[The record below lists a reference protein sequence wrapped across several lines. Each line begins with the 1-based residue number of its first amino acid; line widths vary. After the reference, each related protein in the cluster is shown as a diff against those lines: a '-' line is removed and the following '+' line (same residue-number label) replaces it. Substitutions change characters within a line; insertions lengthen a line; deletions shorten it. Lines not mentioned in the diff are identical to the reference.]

1 VGAVAL
7 RNIPTDLLRTFL
19 AVIDLRSHTR
29 AAEQLGRTQPAISLQ
44 MKKLQELLDVSLFAK
59 DAGAQPTEAGELV
72 ASYARQMLTLNDEM
86 VLRLSR
92 RDHHGKIR
100 LGIPNDY
107 ADHFLP
113 KLMPQLAR
121 HGHDFRFEVVCDL
134 SHALLQGLRN
144 GLYDMVVA
152 MTPDGPAEGAFM
164 TWKEPLVWI
173 GETKTSVVTD
183 ASSNLRVV
191 CFPEGCLYR
200 RAMLTALQR
209 DGRGYELVY
218 TSPSLSGLEAAI
230 GSGYGN
236 TVLARRI
243 VPAKLATLDDVSG
256 LPRLADVVVG
266 IYLSSDRKRSL
277 VAESFAAHFADAF
290 VASNREGDG
299 A

>member
-1 VGAVAL
+1 VLPFV

-44 MKKLQELLDVSLFAK
+44 MKKLQELLDVPLFAK
-59 DAGAQPTEAGELV
+59 DASAQPTEAGELV
-72 ASYARQMLTLNDEM
+72 ASYARQMLGLNDEM
-86 VLRLSR
+86 VLRLSK
-92 RDHHGKIR
+92 RDRQGKIR

-121 HGHDFRFEVVCDL
+121 SGHDFRFEVVCDL
-134 SHALLQGLRN
+134 SHVLLQGLRN
-144 GLYDMVVA
+144 GLYDLVVA

-164 TWKEPLVWI
+164 TWKEPLAWV
-173 GETKTSVVTD
+173 GETPTSVVTD
-183 ASSNLRVV
+183 ASANLRIV
-191 CFPEGCLYR
+191 CYPEGCLYR

-209 DGRGYELVY
+209 DGRGYDLVY
-218 TSPSLSGLEAAI
+218 TSPSLAGLEAAV
-230 GSGYGN
+230 GSGFGN

-243 VPAKLATLDDVSG
+243 VPNKLATLDEGLG

-266 IYLSSDRKRSL
+266 IYLSSDRKRSP
-277 VAESFAAHFADAF
+277 VAESLAAHFADAF
-290 VASNREGDG
+290 LASGRAG
-299 A
+299 